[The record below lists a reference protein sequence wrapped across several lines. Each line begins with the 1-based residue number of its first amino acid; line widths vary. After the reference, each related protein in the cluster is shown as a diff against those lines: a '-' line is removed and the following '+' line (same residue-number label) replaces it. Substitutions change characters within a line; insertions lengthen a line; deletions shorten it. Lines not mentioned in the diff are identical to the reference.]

1 MIPRNL
7 APAARYI
14 IAIPGQFAT
23 PALFNTANDE
33 FAGRFSAEEKFP
45 NNERRASNES
55 DKDSIVD
62 STCNLSL
69 RREARAIMF
78 VIAMR
83 RNSPYLPYQ
92 TTGNLSIAFL
102 SKCPINNNL
111 ITLRCFLRLNCQA
124 GRINDL

>member
-33 FAGRFSAEEKFP
+33 FAGRFSAEKFP

-62 STCNLSL
+62 SVIYLCDA
-69 RREARAIMF
+69 RRE
-78 VIAMR
+78 
-83 RNSPYLPYQ
+83 Q
-92 TTGNLSIAFL
+92 
-102 SKCPINNNL
+102 
-111 ITLRCFLRLNCQA
+111 
-124 GRINDL
+124 